1 MKSITYSKI
10 SEQKYLQQIRYFN
23 EFNIPQEQINNLCDL
38 SDLYESVFG
47 SSVNV
52 CDLTQQQV
60 FENHKPNLAVVF
72 LTDLLL

>member
-60 FENHKPNLAVVF
+60 FEKYI
-72 LTDLLL
+72 T